1 MVIWKRG
8 NLKGPFNK
16 LVSYLDITFS
26 DHGLFRLFW
35 RSWGE
40 LPGKMYRCNQPYPF
54 QLSRDIKKYN
64 IKSILNLRGE
74 RNCSSYFLEKEFCDK
89 NKVSLY
95 NFPVSSRDLP
105 SKKKVLDFFKLL
117 NKIQYPCIMHCKS
130 GADRAGLASVL
141 YMIYKQKKDVSVAIE
156 QLNFKHLH
164 IKYAK
169 TGILDFFF
177 NHAIKIEKNGHKEF
191 IDWVKNDY
199 NKDKLKNKF
208 NYNGFFSFLV
218 EKVLRRE

>member
-1 MVIWKRG
+1 
-8 NLKGPFNK
+8 
-16 LVSYLDITFS
+16 
-26 DHGLFRLFW
+26 
-35 RSWGE
+35 
-40 LPGKMYRCNQPYPF
+40 
-54 QLSRDIKKYN
+54 
-64 IKSILNLRGE
+64 
-74 RNCSSYFLEKEFCDK
+74 
-89 NKVSLY
+89 
-95 NFPVSSRDLP
+95 
-105 SKKKVLDFFKLL
+105 
-117 NKIQYPCIMHCKS
+117 MHCKS

-191 IDWVKNDY
+191 IDWVKSDY
-199 NKDKLKNKF
+199 NKDKLKSKF